1 MQVPSITAAYLGILA
16 LLYAVL
22 GLQVSRLRRGNRV
35 LFGDGGN
42 IKLRSAIRAH
52 ANFAEYVPFIAL
64 MVAMSEMSGMPAA
77 RVHLLM
83 GALLVARLLHPLGMY
98 VGPRTLQFQIC
109 RVGGIVLTILVLIAS
124 ALLLV
129 WRSLTG
135 AISPQEV
142 FIRVCNIKIIV
153 ADLTLF

>member
-1 MQVPSITAAYLGILA
+1 MTTRIWEEVMQLPSITAAYLGILA

-22 GLQVSRLRRGNRV
+22 GLQVSRLRRGNQV

-52 ANFAEYVPFIAL
+52 ANFAEYVPIIVL
-64 MVAMSEMSGMPAA
+64 MVAMLEMSGMPAA

-109 RVGGIVLTILVLIAS
+109 RVGGILLTILVLIAS
-124 ALLLV
+124 AVLLL
-129 WRSLTG
+129 RRFLAG
-135 AISPQEV
+135 AI
-142 FIRVCNIKIIV
+142 
-153 ADLTLF
+153 